1 MNIRKYPGEDNF
13 FPTGPTHHCSCFY
26 CTACMYFYWLSSKPQ
41 TNSQQKKNHVLQ
53 PQQSGFRLCNSTV
66 TTTTAVVNDIVN
78 LPDKKQLCAALFV
91 VQCKAFDTVHD
102 MLFSERLCVFFYV
115 SFHICSELYFSNR
128 VQTVADEGAPQGS
141 ILCPLLF
148 TVHIL

>member
-1 MNIRKYPGEDNF
+1 MKITF
-13 FPTGPTHHCSCFY
+13 FQQVLHIIAPVFTAPLVCIFTGCPRNHKPTHN
-26 CTACMYFYWLSSKPQ
+26 K
-41 TNSQQKKNHVLQ
+41 KKNHVLQ

-91 VQCKAFDTVHD
+91 VQSKAFDTVHD